1 MPSPILVVMLR
12 EHERFCDGCGQK
24 LPPQSKLSQQ
34 KMSKDEATQL
44 GVAVMTENPDGT
56 VTVDLC
62 LNCRVQRANR
72 LKHGY

>member
-1 MPSPILVVMLR
+1 MLQDGD
-12 EHERFCDGCGQK
+12 RFCDGCGQK

-34 KMSKDEATQL
+34 KMSKDEATGL
-44 GVAVMTENPDGT
+44 GVANSEESPDGT

>member
-1 MPSPILVVMLR
+1 MLR
-12 EHERFCDGCGQK
+12 DSERFCDGCGQK

-34 KMSKDEATQL
+34 KMSKSEAAEL
-44 GVAVMTENPDGT
+44 GVAATEENPDGA

>member
-1 MPSPILVVMLR
+1 VVR
-12 EHERFCDGCGQK
+12 DSERFCDECGQK

-34 KMSKDEATQL
+34 AMSKNEATEM
-44 GVAVMTENPDGT
+44 GVAAMRENPDGT